1 MISMHGEPI
10 DIAFRKPQ
18 AASRKPQAASRKPF
32 SRNIDARHIFT
43 VPTAATS
50 RSLRS
55 FPAFRK
61 YIALRIGTCAPPRT
75 PTLARRIIA

>member
-18 AASRKPQAASRKPF
+18 AASRKPQVASRKPQAASRKPF

-43 VPTAATS
+43 APTTATS

-55 FPAFRK
+55 FPAF
-61 YIALRIGTCAPPRT
+61 
-75 PTLARRIIA
+75 